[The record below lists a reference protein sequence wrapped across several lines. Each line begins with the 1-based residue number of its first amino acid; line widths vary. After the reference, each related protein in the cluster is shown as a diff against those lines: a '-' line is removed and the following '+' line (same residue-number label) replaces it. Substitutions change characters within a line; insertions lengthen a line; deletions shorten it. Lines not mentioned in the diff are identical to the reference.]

1 MGKNT
6 WTEGD
11 ILLEVTF
18 SKTITAEFELR
29 RANVSQI
36 RIQDAQRIQFGD
48 MMSAYLI
55 RPYEELDLG

>member
-29 RANVSQI
+29 GANVGQI

-55 RPYEELDLG
+55 RPYEELDLS